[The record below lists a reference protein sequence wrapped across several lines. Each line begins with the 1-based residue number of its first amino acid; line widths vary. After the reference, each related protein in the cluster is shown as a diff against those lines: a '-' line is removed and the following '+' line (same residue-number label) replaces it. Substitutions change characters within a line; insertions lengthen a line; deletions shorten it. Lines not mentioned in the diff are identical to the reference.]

1 MPPAMTRDNARWLLV
16 LAFAAQA
23 LACRKGTEREEQGAA
38 PPPMQS
44 SKPGACQSG
53 GGTVS
58 DAQATTYVPRIAGDY
73 CVDPN
78 SEQRAF
84 GENSATPLD
93 AVCNLFDGECEIYK
107 RFGLRRVFTVQYI
120 DGKGSPGTASLT
132 LSRFAS
138 PEAAYAFFTKRVIAD
153 GDPTETAPAVLEAGA
168 AGALGSGIAYVFR
181 GDMVGEL
188 RYVNELESPDQ
199 LKQSSLRVLPPIAKA
214 LGERLQGQARLPVA
228 ATILPATDRVP
239 LGISYDYTDLF
250 GVSGVGRGA
259 VGFYKSGSDRYR
271 IAALVR
277 DDEAGAKDVMGT
289 LKKLPGA
296 KGIKDPALELLTF
309 SLPDG
314 ENAKIEW
321 VAGRQGATVMVVG
334 DEAYALAA
342 DAGARLGEA
351 DKIAK
356 VKAALA
362 AGASGASGAA
372 PAPAPSQSSGAA
384 K

>member
-1 MPPAMTRDNARWLLV
+1 MLALV
-16 LAFAAQA
+16 PGA
-23 LACRKGTEREEQGAA
+23 LACKKSAQPEEQGAA

-58 DAQATTYVPRIAGDY
+58 DAQASAYVPRVAGDY

-84 GENSATPLD
+84 GENSVTPLD

-153 GDPTETAPAVLEAGA
+153 GDPTETAPAALDAGA

-188 RYVNELESPDQ
+188 RYVNELESPEQ
-199 LKQSSLRVLPPIAKA
+199 LKASSLRVLPPIAKA
-214 LGERLQGQARLPVA
+214 VGDKLPGQARLPA
-228 ATILPATDRVP
+228 AALALPSTDRVP
-239 LGISYDYTDLF
+239 LGIGYDYTDLF

-259 VGFYKSGSDRYR
+259 VGYYKSGQRYR

-296 KGIKDPALELLTF
+296 KGIKDPGLELLTF
-309 SLPDG
+309 SLQDG
-314 ENAKIEW
+314 ESPKIEW
-321 VAGRQGATVMVVG
+321 VAGRQGATVIAVG

-342 DAGARLGEA
+342 DAGARLAEA
-351 DKIAK
+351 EKVAQ

-362 AGASGASGAA
+362 AGAAPTGAA
-372 PAPAPSQSSGAA
+372 PAPSAGSAAA